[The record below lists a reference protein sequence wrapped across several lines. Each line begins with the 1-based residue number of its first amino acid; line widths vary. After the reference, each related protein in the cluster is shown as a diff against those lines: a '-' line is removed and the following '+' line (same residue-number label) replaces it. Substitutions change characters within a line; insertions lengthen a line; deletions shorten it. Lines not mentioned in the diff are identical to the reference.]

1 MPAAP
6 SGEGT
11 INVSKPIQIPAWALV
26 VSLAGGGGWLT
37 WQQAQ
42 GAETAVAA
50 SNCNDLDEVK
60 EDVAALKAQMTQMD
74 ARLARIENILIN
86 GR

>member
-1 MPAAP
+1 
-6 SGEGT
+6 
-11 INVSKPIQIPAWALV
+11 V
-26 VSLAGGGGWLT
+26 
-37 WQQAQ
+37 
-42 GAETAVAA
+42 A